1 MFSVIGGKL
10 TTHRSLAEEAVDR
23 IQESIG
29 RRSPSLTAS
38 APLPGGAGIAVESFK
53 RSLATQAGEL
63 ALSVDRLVRI
73 YGANAPAILDLALA
87 TSDLARIFD
96 EASGALAAEVVYA
109 VEHEGAVSMED
120 ILMRRTMVGLGPDL
134 GIGADEAASKIAV
147 ARLGWSDARAAAEVA
162 AYRHHIQ
169 RFKV

>member
-1 MFSVIGGKL
+1 
-10 TTHRSLAEEAVDR
+10 
-23 IQESIG
+23 
-29 RRSPSLTAS
+29 
-38 APLPGGAGIAVESFK
+38 
-53 RSLATQAGEL
+53 LATQAGEL

-134 GIGADEAASKIAV
+134 GIGADEAASKIAI
-147 ARLGWSDARAAAEVA
+147 AHLGWSYARAAAEVA